1 MDKETKKTNEVLSD
15 FLEENLDTNLET
27 KGKDCDTEECKLKS
41 KDGLIESTKIINK
54 KVIVEDGRELLREIT
69 FKHE

>member
-1 MDKETKKTNEVLSD
+1 MNKEIKKTNDALSD
-15 FLEENLDTNLET
+15 FLEENLVVKTE
-27 KGKDCDTEECKLKS
+27 DCKTEECRLKS

-54 KVIVEDGRELLREIT
+54 RVIVEDGRELLREVT

>member
-1 MDKETKKTNEVLSD
+1 MNKEIKKTNDTLSD
-15 FLEENLDTNLET
+15 FLEENLTE
-27 KGKDCDTEECKLKS
+27 KGEDCKTEECKLKS

-54 KVIVEDGRELLREIT
+54 KVIVEDGRELLREVT